1 MEANFSDDELT
12 EKVAEGYGAVWKSH
26 CGVNRWHWP
35 NGTITNDCPD
45 YARNLNAMAEAEY
58 RLTDR
63 KYLEYVE
70 NLKKL
75 TLVGRIVSATAR
87 ERAMAFIETMKD
99 KA

>member
-12 EKVAEGYGAVWKSH
+12 EKVAEAVGAVWKSH

-45 YARNLNAMAEAEY
+45 YVRNLNAMAEAEY

-63 KYLEYVE
+63 KHLKYVE

-75 TLVGRIVSATAR
+75 TLVGRVVSAGAR
-87 ERAMAFIETMKD
+87 ERAIAFIETMKD